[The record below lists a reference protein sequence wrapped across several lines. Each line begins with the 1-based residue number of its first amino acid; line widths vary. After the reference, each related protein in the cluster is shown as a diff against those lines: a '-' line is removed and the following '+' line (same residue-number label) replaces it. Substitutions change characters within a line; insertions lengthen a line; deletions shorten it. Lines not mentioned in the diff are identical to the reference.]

1 MTGVWRGFCFVPT
14 PPRTVFRTFS
24 FHSSYCLH
32 THVPLDYIYIEAY
45 HSQPHFLGRRER
57 TTPAAGCILRRVWSP
72 GRRRLL
78 DEGENELGW

>member
-32 THVPLDYIYIEAY
+32 THVPLDYILHRGISFPTPFSRPERENNPRRWLYI
-45 HSQPHFLGRRER
+45 
-57 TTPAAGCILRRVWSP
+57 TPSLVPRP
-72 GRRRLL
+72 KKTP
-78 DEGENELGW
+78 